1 VPEVEILPALPTLSY
16 IIGRLD
22 RVVRSAIADVVRE
35 QALSVGQY
43 TVLSVLGHRG
53 ELSNAQLARRALV
66 SPQAM
71 NEVLLNLETRGFV
84 ERHGDPTHGRIRQ
97 TTLTPKGR
105 VALDICNERVAE
117 VEAKMT
123 SALTSAERGHLRHLM
138 IECVHGL
145 EGGLPSL

>member
-1 VPEVEILPALPTLSY
+1 MPFVETAATMPTLSY
-16 IIGRLD
+16 LVGRLD

-53 ELSNAQLARRALV
+53 ELSNAQLARRSLV

-97 TTLTPKGR
+97 TILTEMGR
-105 VALDICNERVAE
+105 AALDICNGRVAE

-123 SALTSAERGHLRHLM
+123 GALTAGERSELRHLV